1 MNTGLVSSRYAHALY
16 DYALQKNAEDEVYVQ
31 AKLLSKGFSEFVKL
45 KSVLNNPVLGNLKK
59 KEIILLTINNAID
72 PVFDKFIDLV
82 LENNRV
88 DLLHFIALKYVD
100 VYRKSKNIFAAKLT
114 TAIEIDPKTEK
125 SLIKVIENYTKGTL
139 ELDKTLNPDILGGF
153 ALEVDNTRWDATIA
167 GQLSKIKKGLWEL

>member
-16 DYALQKNAEDEVYVQ
+16 DYALQKNAEEKVYAQ
-31 AKLLSKGFSEFVKL
+31 TKLLSKGFSEFVKL
-45 KSVLNNPVLGNLKK
+45 KSVLNNPVLGNSQK
-59 KEIILLTINNAID
+59 KEIILLAVNNEID

-88 DLLHFIALKYVD
+88 DLLHFIALKYLD
-100 VYRKSKNIFAAKLT
+100 VFRKNKNIFAARLT
-114 TAIEIDPKTEK
+114 TAVEIDSETEK
-125 SLIKVIENYTKGTL
+125 NLMKVIENYTNGTL

-167 GQLSKIKKGLWEL
+167 GQLSKIKKGLLEL

>member
-1 MNTGLVSSRYAHALY
+1 MNTGLISSRYANALY
-16 DYALQKNAEDEVYVQ
+16 DYALQKNAEDKVYVQ
-31 AKLLSKGFSEFVKL
+31 AKMLAKGFSDYVKL
-45 KSVLNNPVLGNLKK
+45 KSLLNNPVQGNLQKK
-59 KEIILLTINNAID
+59 KIILLVINNEID

-100 VYRKSKNIFAAKLT
+100 VYRKNKNIFAAKLT
-114 TAIEIDPKTEK
+114 TAIKIDLETEK
-125 SLIKVIENYTKGTL
+125 SLIKVIENYTNGTL

-167 GQLSKIKKGLWEL
+167 GQLSKIKKGLLEL